1 MTRGRIKGPALSG
14 LRRLT
19 GIKAEYWALA
29 SLGWFTLA
37 AGSLPP
43 ATPWRVTAVF
53 LFTLVVPGFAL
64 SSMITT
70 GLAERWVMTVALSVA
85 LAIVVS
91 VVMTALRNDSMS
103 LRIALLAL
111 VTTVAALA
119 RGLSQ
124 VDAPRADAVDL
135 PEDGVR

>member
-1 MTRGRIKGPALSG
+1 
-14 LRRLT
+14 
-19 GIKAEYWALA
+19 
-29 SLGWFTLA
+29 
-37 AGSLPP
+37 
-43 ATPWRVTAVF
+43 VTAVF

-64 SSMITT
+64 SSMIAT